1 MHHRNRDPA
10 VWDRGTET
18 PVQWI
23 DFFIFIFSSL
33 LNLSYIT
40 SWLQFSSLFSS
51 PPSASLLPLFP
62 SPPPPLLR
70 KEQVFSGEGIETGSH
85 LEGCEIGSEG
95 VSWIGR
101 SRCSALW
108 SYLIENSY
116 MESQIIFLTHAIYK
130 NKFKKIIFEK
140 QVSILVEHIR
150 FSGLLRWI
158 YK

>member
-1 MHHRNRDPA
+1 MHHRKRDPA
-10 VWDRGTET
+10 MWDRGTET

-23 DFFIFIFSSL
+23 DFFHIYFFLFIKPLIYYILTSVFLPL
-33 LNLSYIT
+33 LL
-40 SWLQFSSLFSS
+40 SS
-51 PPSASLLPLFP
+51 PSFSPPPLPL
-62 SPPPPLLR
+62 PPPPLLR